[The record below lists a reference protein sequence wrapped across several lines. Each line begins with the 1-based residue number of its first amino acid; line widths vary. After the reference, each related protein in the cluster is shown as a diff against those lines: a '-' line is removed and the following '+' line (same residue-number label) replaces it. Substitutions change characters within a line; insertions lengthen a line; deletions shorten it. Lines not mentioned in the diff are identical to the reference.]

1 MRFLRYVFWLLLS
14 LLFVLLLLFAIRNT
28 TPVRLRFFFDQ
39 GWDVPLILLLLLFFV
54 IGVTLGVLAS
64 LERIFRQRRELLAL
78 RKALAPPADVP
89 PPSDPA
95 VPG

>member
-39 GWDVPLILLLLLFFV
+39 GWDAPLIVLLLCFFV
-54 IGVTLGVLAS
+54 IGVCLGVLAS
-64 LERIFRQRRELLAL
+64 LDRIFRQRREISVLKKSLQS
-78 RKALAPPADVP
+78 RVE
-89 PPSDPA
+89 SDA
-95 VPG
+95 SAGTGAA